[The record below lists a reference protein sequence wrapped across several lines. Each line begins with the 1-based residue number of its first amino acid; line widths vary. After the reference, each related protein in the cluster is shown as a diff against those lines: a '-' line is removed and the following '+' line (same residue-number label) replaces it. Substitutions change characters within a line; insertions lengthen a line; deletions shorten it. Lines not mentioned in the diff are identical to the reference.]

1 MKGVTQQLSNMQ
13 NKIGMVSLGCAK
25 NQVDAEVML
34 GLLSQQGYE
43 LVNQSEKA
51 DIIIINTCGFIG
63 PAKEESIQAILEQT
77 KYKQQGSCKTL
88 IVTGCLGQR
97 YSEELMEEIPEVDAV
112 VGTGNYS
119 RIVDILNEVNEG
131 NHNSYLDN
139 LSSPEEDGL
148 PRMLSTNGITAYLK
162 IAEGC
167 DNFCSYCII
176 PKLRGR
182 FRSRSISSL
191 IKEAET
197 LVQNGTR
204 ELVII
209 AQDVSRYGQDSNGKF
224 NLVSLLKELVALPDL
239 KRIRLMYCYPD
250 RITDELIDFI
260 AKEDKICKYLDIPI
274 QHINQQILSKMN
286 RISDTEQ
293 IRALLIS
300 LKEKVPGIVLRTS
313 LIVGFPG
320 EGEKEFQELLD
331 FVAEGFFQHLGVFP
345 YSRED
350 GTPAATYSN
359 QVDDSVKHERRNRL
373 MSVQS
378 KISKRLKRARQ
389 GQKFEVLIE
398 GMESEGVYYGRSF
411 GEAPEVDGLV
421 YVNSQSP
428 LKIGDF
434 VVVKIIRVFDYDLL
448 GEVL

>member
-1 MKGVTQQLSNMQ
+1 MVNMQ

-34 GLLSQQGYE
+34 GLLGQQGYE
-43 LVNQSEKA
+43 VVNQSEVA

-77 KYKQQGSCKTL
+77 KYKHQGSCKTL

-97 YSEELMEEIPEVDAV
+97 YSEELMEEIPEIDAV

-119 RIVDILNEVNEG
+119 KIIDILNEVNEG
-131 NHNSYLDN
+131 YHRSYLDN
-139 LSSPEEDGL
+139 LSAPEKDGL
-148 PRMLSTNGITAYLK
+148 PRMVSTNATTAYLK

-182 FRSRSISSL
+182 FRSRPISSL
-191 IKEAET
+191 LREAET
-197 LVQNGTR
+197 LVKNGTR

-209 AQDVSRYGQDSNGKF
+209 AQDVSRYGQDSNGEF
-224 NLVSLLKELVALPDL
+224 NLVSLLKELVTLADL
-239 KRIRLMYCYPD
+239 NRIRLMYCYPD

-260 AKEDKICKYLDIPI
+260 AKEEKICNYLDIPI
-274 QHINQQILSKMN
+274 QHINQNILSKMN

-293 IRALLIS
+293 IRGLLNS
-300 LKEKVPGIVLRTS
+300 LKERVPGIVLRTS

-320 EGEKEFQELLD
+320 EGEMEFQELMD
-331 FVAEGFFQHLGVFP
+331 FVAEGHFQHLGVFP

-350 GTPAATYSN
+350 GTPAATYPN
-359 QVDDSVKHERRNRL
+359 QVDDSVKNERRNRL

-378 KISKRLKRARQ
+378 KVSKRLRRARQ
-389 GQKFEVLIE
+389 GQKCEVLIE
-398 GMESEGVYYGRSF
+398 GMESEGLYYGRSY
-411 GEAPEVDGLV
+411 GETPEVDGLV
-421 YVNSQSP
+421 YVTSP
-428 LKIGDF
+428 SLLKTGDF
-434 VVVKIIRVFDYDLL
+434 VAIKITKVFDYDLL

>member
-345 YSRED
+345 HSRED